1 MNVYKTGKIM
11 DKRKLKRNI
20 YKHGNAIIYLC
31 IFAVASI
38 ITLVAVLSRTDRVM
52 IVDDSQIAISEKNSV
67 ELKNKDTQKV
77 ASKDKAVEITTVG
90 IQKTTGTKVKV
101 VVDTLNVRSEAT
113 QDSDALGMA
122 EQDEVFRIISE
133 DGEWIEIDYNG
144 NNGFVK
150 AQYVEVE

>member
-1 MNVYKTGKIM
+1 MNKRRFKRNVYK
-11 DKRKLKRNI
+11 
-20 YKHGNAIIYLC
+20 HVNAIIYLC

-38 ITLVAVLSRTDRVM
+38 ITLVAVFSRTDKVM
-52 IVDDSQIAISEKNSV
+52 IVDNSQIAMSENNSV

-77 ASKDKAVEITTVG
+77 ASKDKNAETT
-90 IQKTTGTKVKV
+90 IAQTRKSTGTQVRIIA
-101 VVDTLNVRSEAT
+101 DTLNVRSEAS

-122 EQDEVFRIISE
+122 EQDDVFKLISE
-133 DGEWIEIDYNG
+133 NGEWIEIDYNG

>member
-1 MNVYKTGKIM
+1 M

-52 IVDDSQIAISEKNSV
+52 IVDDSQIAISE
-67 ELKNKDTQKV
+67 DTQKV
-77 ASKDKAVEITTVG
+77 ASKDKAVETTTVG

-101 VVDTLNVRSEAT
+101 VVDTLNVRSEAA